1 MALPG
6 TPFLNI
12 ALIAEQRSTYRD
24 QGYSDEECAALPH
37 IGEADKVLTTLQE
50 LGHHVTLVPGIQAL
64 VKHLAAGTNKH
75 WDLAFNM
82 AQGFHGLARE
92 AQIPAL
98 LDAYQVLY
106 TFSDAATMA
115 LCQNKV
121 STKIILAHHKIP
133 TAPFTVI
140 SREEQKLNLE
150 NLTDMLPHYPLFL
163 KPVTEGSSKG
173 IDTFSKVTEPADL
186 ESAVKKLRSLLPD
199 QDILVEP
206 FLSGRE
212 FSVSIL
218 GTGAQSRV
226 IGVTE
231 FLWKKPSSDRTVRN
245 GSCNSL
251 EFASRK
257 SKCSDTDMLVERND
271 PGLMADTQVKAAC
284 QVALDA
290 WKTFGCRDAGRV
302 DIRFSSNE
310 LDAVPN
316 VLELNPISGLLPGHS
331 PLARSTEANGFPYK
345 NLLAAI
351 IQSALA
357 RKAAGNT

>member
-1 MALPG
+1 MTFPD
-6 TPFLNI
+6 TPLQI
-12 ALIAEQRSTYRD
+12 ALIAELRSTYHD
-24 QGYSDEECAALPH
+24 QGYSEEECAALPH
-37 IGEADKVLTTLQE
+37 NGEVNQVLTALQE
-50 LGHHVTLVPGIQAL
+50 LGHHVTLVPGIKAL
-64 VKHLAAGTNKH
+64 VKHLAAGTNKD
-75 WDLAFNM
+75 WDLVFNI
-82 AQGFHGLARE
+82 AQGCHGLARE
-92 AQIPAL
+92 AQVPAL
-98 LDAYQVLY
+98 LDAYQVPY

-121 STKIILAHHKIP
+121 ATKIILAHHKIP
-133 TAPFTVI
+133 TAPFAVI
-140 SREEQKLNLE
+140 SRAEQNLSLE
-150 NLTDMLPHYPLFL
+150 DLTHMIPHYPLFL

-173 IDTFSKVTEPADL
+173 IDGFNKVMEPADL

-218 GTGAQSRV
+218 GTGALGRV

-231 FLWKKPSSDRTVRN
+231 FFWKKPSDVGTVRN
-245 GSCNSL
+245 GDCNSL

-257 SKCSDTDMLVERND
+257 SKSSDSDMLVERND
-271 PGLMADTQVKAAC
+271 PGLMTESQVKAAC

-302 DIRFSSNE
+302 DIRLSSNKP
-310 LDAVPN
+310 DAVPN

-331 PLARSTEANGFPYK
+331 PLARSAEENGHSYK

-357 RKAAGNT
+357 RKTVCNS